1 VAATVLALALL
12 GDRGA
17 RLGGAPPLRA
27 AMRVVVWGAV
37 AMALTSAIG
46 ALVGT
51 AI

>member
-1 VAATVLALALL
+1 MIVE
-12 GDRGA
+12 GGA
-17 RLGGAPPLRA
+17 RLGGASMGRA
-27 AMRVVVWGAV
+27 ALRVTIWGAV